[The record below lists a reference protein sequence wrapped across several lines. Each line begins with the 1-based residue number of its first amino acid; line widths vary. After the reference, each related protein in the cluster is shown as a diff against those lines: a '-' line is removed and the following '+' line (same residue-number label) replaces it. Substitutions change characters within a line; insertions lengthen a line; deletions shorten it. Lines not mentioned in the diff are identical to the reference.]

1 MIGDLFKALAAG
13 LTLWQH
19 KDAREYLDLVIKL
32 RKEWYEE
39 YNKEVPIDSVLDNIE
54 LQLQHICDAF
64 SSNVGIPYITDQ

>member
-1 MIGDLFKALAAG
+1 MDNLFKALAAG

-32 RKEWYEE
+32 RREWYEE

-54 LQLQHICDAF
+54 LQLQHISESF
-64 SSNVGIPYITDQ
+64 SSQVGISYFKDS